1 MDKWSDIISARST
14 TFSWTDELI
23 PKEVIQEVCEEVH
36 LFCPSKNRKI
46 PYIVNVIRNTDYD
59 QRKALHTG
67 CHRNTDRTIEED
79 GGNPQVLAPTL
90 LVFSKRDVT
99 EAETKFQTIEKRVED
114 GIANTDNIEIGMA
127 ALSFLYGLT
136 SRGWDTGLCQC
147 VRSRSGTARLLGT
160 NGSTDLI
167 IGVGRR
173 NTVDS
178 ETGETTTWP
187 KYMDPRND
195 KHRKIPYPYGI
206 SPYPKPNFDD
216 IYKIEF

>member
-1 MDKWSDIISARST
+1 MEKWIDIISSRST

-36 LFCPSKNRKI
+36 KYCPSKNRKI
-46 PYIVNVIRNTDYD
+46 PYIVEVIRNTDYQ
-59 QRKALHTG
+59 QRKDLHIG
-67 CHRNTDRTIEED
+67 CHRNTDFGIDED
-79 GGNPQVLAPTL
+79 KGNPQVLAPTL
-90 LVFSKRDVT
+90 LVFSKRDVE
-99 EAETKFQTIEKRVED
+99 EAETRYQTIEKRVED

-160 NGSTDLI
+160 NGSTDLL

-173 NTVDS
+173 NTIDAV
-178 ETGETTTWP
+178 TGQDTKWP
-187 KYMDPRND
+187 KYIDPRND
-195 KHRKIPYPYGI
+195 QPREIPYPYGI
-206 SPYPKPNFDD
+206 SPYPKPSFED
-216 IYKIEF
+216 IYKIKF